1 MKKYMTAL
9 AILLIAR
16 TSAQNTFPATGK
28 VGIGT
33 AQPSG
38 MLDVYQTSGAGTT
51 VGSSALIGSF
61 GVSGGT
67 TNTINRRMWGIRT
80 AGTESSTWKTVKLHY
95 GVTVDKSFG
104 TPGVDTRTWYEVDP
118 YNDVQTWGNAQ
129 TTYLVINKGNV
140 GVGTTTPSNK
150 LTVNGDGRFEQGV
163 YTPSVGFRLTSSA
176 TDLTNNST
184 WYGLGRTNTVYSGA
198 PADGYAVQL
207 AGYWGLGLRTAGG
220 RLVMLKEGNVGIGTD
235 NPTAKLAVNGTVKA
249 REVTVTVSATDWP
262 DYVFRKGYRLPHPDS
277 LSVQINKLGHLP
289 GIPSAQEVEA
299 TGINL
304 GEMNVK
310 LLEKVEEL
318 TLFVIQQASEI
329 KQLKEEKR
337 NLKSL
342 IERIEKLENNEKSH

>member
-1 MKKYMTAL
+1 MKKYMTVL
-9 AILLIAR
+9 TILLIAR
-16 TSAQNTFPATGK
+16 TSAQNTFPATGN
-28 VGIGT
+28 VGI
-33 AQPSG
+33 
-38 MLDVYQTSGAGTT
+38 
-51 VGSSALIGSF
+51 
-61 GVSGGT
+61 
-67 TNTINRRMWGIRT
+67 
-80 AGTESSTWKTVKLHY
+80 
-95 GVTVDKSFG
+95 
-104 TPGVDTRTWYEVDP
+104 
-118 YNDVQTWGNAQ
+118 
-129 TTYLVINKGNV
+129 
-140 GVGTTTPSNK
+140 GTTTPSNK

-163 YTPSVGFRLTSSA
+163 YTAAVGFRLTSSA
-176 TDLTNNST
+176 TDLLNNAT

-220 RLVMLKEGNVGIGTD
+220 RFVMLKEGNVGIGTD

-277 LSVQINKLGHLP
+277 LSVQINKLGYLP
-289 GIPSAQEVEA
+289 GIPSAQEVAA